1 MRFEVIA
8 AFILGVLLPL
18 LETCRRG
25 FSHWAVDFTTMFED
39 YLGGAVLLIGG
50 WAAYTAR
57 SWGATFLAVAWG
69 AIAGLMTLSLVSQ
82 LEDTVRQTDT
92 EPHNLVV
99 IIIKLLL
106 WSVSVTS
113 LFLSFRRAQN

>member
-8 AFILGVLLPL
+8 AFVIGILLPL

-25 FSHWAVDFTTMFED
+25 FAHWTVDFTTMFED
-39 YLGGAVLLIGG
+39 YLGGAVLLIGA
-50 WAAYTAR
+50 WAVYTAR
-57 SWGATFLAVAWG
+57 SWGATFLAIAWG

-82 LEDTVRQTDT
+82 LEDTFRQTDP
-92 EPHNLVV
+92 EPNNLVV
-99 IIIKLLL
+99 IIVKLLL

-113 LFLSFRRAQN
+113 LFLSFRRTQS

>member
-99 IIIKLLL
+99 IIVKLLL